1 MKAATKPSRKQAAP
15 TVEMQTL
22 DSYRDL
28 ATKGSSQIAMM
39 TVRDYL
45 TRLGL
50 FDGTVVSEMRP
61 EVAATFQRGILNINT
76 NAIKQRMF
84 SDLLRGGTL
93 PPLVVYDDENTWKII
108 DGLQRSS
115 VIVEALKTILAL
127 ESQTKPQP
135 FAQKRIEAILQLKQ
149 TIISSEEFL
158 ARPVIIQIWT
168 GLLPDELIRLFI
180 VLNAG
185 QQKVNPRHLLEVI
198 QSELRKMFEEWGLPI
213 STKKEETESPRPR
226 GRRSKADQEE
236 TSNVEKVQSF
246 RFEYLINGIIA
257 YTSRDSQVK
266 TSSSL
271 DDEIKNSQ
279 TVHDDDTI
287 LNKRITD
294 IGSELCQF
302 DFKWV
307 CIELNNII
315 QEKYKSKKDNPLLSD
330 VFFIPTIAALG
341 WARQEPTIA
350 EHVESRQA
358 ELIKLLITSTSSD
371 PLVLNSP
378 TIGFNN
384 ITNDI
389 KTSIGRTKRKV
400 VYNAWERFYRNG
412 ITNTN
417 YPIDWQMG
425 KNTL

>member
-158 ARPVIIQIWT
+158 ARPVIIQIWSN
-168 GLLPDELIRLFI
+168 LQSDELIRLFI
-180 VLNAG
+180 LLNAG
-185 QQKVNPRHLLEVI
+185 QQKINPRHLLEVI
-198 QSELRKMFEEWGLPI
+198 QSQLKKMFEEWHLPI
-213 STKKEETESPRPR
+213 TTMREEKEKPPGRKGRPP
-226 GRRSKADQEE
+226 KAEIAE
-236 TSNVEKVQSF
+236 NPVVEKAHAF
-246 RFEYLINGIIA
+246 RFDYLINGLIA
-257 YTSRDSQVK
+257 YASKDPQVK

-271 DDEIKNSQ
+271 DDEIKNSE
-279 TVHDDDTI
+279 TVHEDDSA
-287 LNKRITD
+287 LSKRITD
-294 IGSELCQF
+294 IGSELCAS

-307 CIELNNII
+307 CIKLSNVI
-315 QEKYKSKKDNPLLSD
+315 QEKYGKKNNILLSD
-330 VFFIPTIAALG
+330 TFFIPVMAAIG

-350 EHVESRQA
+350 KLVDDRQT
-358 ELIKLLITSTSSD
+358 ELLDLLITSVSDD
-371 PLVLNSP
+371 PLVLDDS
-378 TIGFNN
+378 TVGYNN
-384 ITNDI
+384 ITNNI
-389 KTSIGRTKRKV
+389 KTSIGRIKRKI
-400 VYNAWERFYRNG
+400 VYNAWERFFRNG
-412 ITNTN
+412 ITNPN
-417 YPIDWQMG
+417 YPIDWSQS